1 MKTSVIEVHE
11 MLSVWSVD
19 EVEKR
24 IGEVPGVE
32 SVTVNYAAKSATVR
46 YDETRLQVADIK
58 SAVRQSGYESP
69 GESPPTPKASTTAP
83 VAPSA
88 APAPAAPKPSP
99 ATPTVTSAGPK
110 SATDAAAA
118 VPAPAA
124 PKGDG
129 QQAKAEP
136 AAPPATPVAATPKPS
151 PDAPAAKPAPTSAA
165 PKPVAPAAPA
175 PAAPAGDGKKDK
187 AATDSPPSTPAVAAP
202 KPHPDAPVAA
212 PGAAPAAP
220 ATGGHKDHHAHMA
233 ADFRKRFWIS
243 LAITLPILVLSPM
256 LQTLVGLREAIR
268 FPGDLYVLFG
278 LSSAVFWYGGWPF
291 LKGFFQ
297 ELKSRRPGMMTLIS
311 VAVATAYIYSSAVVF
326 GLTGKMFFWELAT
339 LVDIMLLGHWI
350 EMKSVMGASRALEEL
365 AKLMPSDAHK
375 LMPDGSVKDVPL
387 GELAV
392 NDKVLIKPG
401 EKIPADGVIVA
412 GESSVNE
419 AMLTGESTPAAKKT
433 GAKVIGGAIN
443 GEGSLTIEVKG
454 TGKDSFLSQVI
465 DLVKQAQESK
475 SKTQDLANTA
485 ALWLTMVALGGG
497 VITLVVWLAFMG
509 KDFAFAIERAVT
521 VMVIA
526 CPHALGLAVPLVVA
540 VSTAL
545 AAKNGLLIRN
555 RVAFEGARKLQ
566 AIIFDK
572 TGTLTEGRFGVTE
585 TLVLSQDINEETL
598 RTYAASVDA
607 NSEHPIAKAIAAAS
621 EKKLPVENFKSI
633 TGKGAEGRVEG
644 KDIKVVSPGYLRDQN
659 IALAD
664 PRVEPLQ
671 AQGKTVVFV
680 LVDGQ
685 LKGAI
690 ALADIVRPEAKQAI
704 ATLKALNIQCLM
716 LTGDN
721 KATAKWVSDQVGLDE
736 YFAEVL
742 PQDKAAKVKEVQSR
756 GKLVAM
762 TGDGVNDAPALAQA
776 DVGIAIGAG
785 SDVAVETADVILV
798 RSNPLDVVAIVQL
811 SRATYR
817 KMIQNLIWATG
828 YNVVA
833 IPLAAGALYAW
844 GVLLTPALG
853 AVFMSA
859 STVIV
864 AINARLLRLKK
875 GQAAEQ
881 REQKVSTKTEQ
892 RENRDR
898 KTVTPLTEKA
908 A

>member
-1 MKTSVIEVHE
+1 VKEHEHTAKNKPETKPAHNEVA
-11 MLSVWSVD
+11 
-19 EVEKR
+19 KKA
-24 IGEVPGVE
+24 
-32 SVTVNYAAKSATVR
+32 YAIYLKEGRPQGHAEHNWLEA
-46 YDETRLQVADIK
+46 EAQLQH
-58 SAVRQSGYESP
+58 
-69 GESPPTPKASTTAP
+69 
-83 VAPSA
+83 
-88 APAPAAPKPSP
+88 
-99 ATPTVTSAGPK
+99 AGP
-110 SATDAAAA
+110 D
-118 VPAPAA
+118 
-124 PKGDG
+124 
-129 QQAKAEP
+129 
-136 AAPPATPVAATPKPS
+136 
-151 PDAPAAKPAPTSAA
+151 
-165 PKPVAPAAPA
+165 
-175 PAAPAGDGKKDK
+175 
-187 AATDSPPSTPAVAAP
+187 
-202 KPHPDAPVAA
+202 HPDQ
-212 PGAAPAAP
+212 
-220 ATGGHKDHHAHMA
+220 HEHHDHHAHMA

-243 LAITLPILVLSPM
+243 LVLTLPILALSPM

-278 LSSAVFWYGGWPF
+278 FSSAVFWYGGWPF
-291 LKGFFQ
+291 LKGLFG

-311 VAVATAYIYSSAVVF
+311 VAIATAYLYSSAVVF
-326 GLTGKMFFWELAT
+326 GLTGKMFFWELAS
-339 LVDIMLLGHWI
+339 LIDIMLLGHWI

-392 NDKVLIKPG
+392 DDKVLIKPG
-401 EKIPADGVIVA
+401 EKIPADGVIVE

-419 AMLTGESTPAAKKT
+419 AMLTGESTPAPKKI
-433 GAKVIGGAIN
+433 GGKVIGGSIN

-485 ALWLTMVALGGG
+485 ALWLTIVALGGG
-497 VITLVVWLAFMG
+497 AITLSIWLVLMG
-509 KDFAFAIERAVT
+509 KDFAFAIERTVT

-555 RVAFEGARKLQ
+555 RVSFEGARKLQ

-572 TGTLTEGRFGVTE
+572 TGTLTEGRFGVTD
-585 TLVLSQDINEETL
+585 TLVLSQDIDEETL
-598 RTYAASVDA
+598 RKYAASVDA
-607 NSEHPIAKAIAAAS
+607 SSEHPIAKAIAASS

-633 TGKGAEGRVEG
+633 PGKGAEGRVEG
-644 KDIKVVSPGYLRDQN
+644 REVKVVSPGFLREQN
-659 IALAD
+659 IGLTD
-664 PRVEPLQ
+664 KRVEPLQ

-680 LVDGQ
+680 LVDGK

-704 ATLKALNIQCLM
+704 NALKALNIRCMM

-721 KATAKWVSDQVGLDE
+721 QATAKWVSDQVGLDE

-756 GKLVAM
+756 GVLVAM

-817 KMIQNLIWATG
+817 KMIQNLVWATG
-828 YNVVA
+828 YNTFA

-853 AVFMSA
+853 AVLMSA

-864 AINARLLRLKK
+864 AINARLLKLKK
-875 GQAAEQ
+875 
-881 REQKVSTKTEQ
+881 
-892 RENRDR
+892 
-898 KTVTPLTEKA
+898 
-908 A
+908 